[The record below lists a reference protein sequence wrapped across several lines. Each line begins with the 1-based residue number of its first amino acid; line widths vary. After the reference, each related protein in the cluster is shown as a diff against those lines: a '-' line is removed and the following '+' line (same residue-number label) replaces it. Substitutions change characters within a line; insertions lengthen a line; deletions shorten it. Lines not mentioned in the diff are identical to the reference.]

1 MRKTHSGIAVRAAVL
16 ACVGIVGAAQ
26 TAAQSKSLSIVWA
39 EWAPADALAQLG
51 KLYEAESEVR
61 VTVQQ
66 IPWTQ
71 YKDKVDIELSQKGT
85 KWDLIVGDSQ
95 WLGEG
100 AVRGHYV
107 ELTDWV
113 NDPANF
119 DKRAV
124 SPAALS
130 LFCEY
135 PKGSGRYYAVP
146 CETDAMG
153 FCYRKDL
160 FESAAEKSA
169 FKQKYGRELTVPD
182 TWDEFKQVAEFFTR
196 PAQRLYG
203 TALLTGRGY
212 DQLTMGFQQVMWSY
226 GGGYGNEKF
235 EVKGMLN
242 SAETAAALEFFKS
255 LLAYAP
261 RGGANFDYSDCMDA
275 FNNGLVAM
283 SMNYFAFY
291 PGVLEGRMGRNA
303 GFFRMPGRRGADGKV
318 NRVISLGG
326 QGLSVISYVS
336 DEQKAAARAFLKWFS
351 AEKQQVKWAELGGFT
366 ANDKVLASE
375 TFRKATPYNAEFA
388 ASLPYLRDFW
398 SVPEYGQ
405 LLLETQKWWG
415 RYLDASGPTPTAQEC
430 LDALAGEHERILR
443 AAGHLK

>member
-1 MRKTHSGIAVRAAVL
+1 MQQSTTLIILRACL
-16 ACVGIVGAAQ
+16 AIFALAGA
-26 TAAQSKSLSIVWA
+26 TANAPAQSKSLSIVWA

-51 KLYEAESEVR
+51 KLYEAETGVK

-71 YKDKVDIELSQKGT
+71 YKDKVDIELSQKGA

-107 ELTDWV
+107 ELTEWV
-113 NDPANF
+113 NDPVNF
-119 DKRAV
+119 DKSAV

-135 PKGSGRYYAVP
+135 PKGSGRYFAVP

-160 FESAAEKSA
+160 FESAEEKAA
-169 FKQKYGRELTVPD
+169 FKARYGRELAPPE
-182 TWDEFKQVAEFFTR
+182 TWDEFAQVAEFFTR
-196 PAQRLYG
+196 PAKRLYG
-203 TALLTGRGY
+203 AALLTGRGY
-212 DQLTMGFQQVMWSY
+212 DQLTMGFQQVMWSF
-226 GGGYGNEKF
+226 GGGYVNEKS
-235 EVKGMLN
+235 EVKGVLN
-242 SAETAAALEFFKS
+242 SPESAAALEFFKS
-255 LLAYAP
+255 LLAFTP
-261 RGGANFDYSDCMDA
+261 RGGANFDYSDCLDS
-275 FNNGLVAM
+275 FNNGLAAM

-291 PGVLEGRMGRNA
+291 PGIMAGRMGKNA
-303 GFFRMPGRRGADGKV
+303 GFFRIPGKRTADGRV

-326 QGLSVISYVS
+326 QGLSLISYVS
-336 DEQKAAARAFLKWFS
+336 DERKRAARDFLRWFS

-366 ANDKVLASE
+366 ANEKVLASE
-375 TFRKATPYNAEFA
+375 AFRKATPYNAEFA
-388 ASLPYLRDFW
+388 ASLPHLRDFW
-398 SVPEYGQ
+398 AVPEYGQ

-415 RYLDASGPTPTAQEC
+415 KYLDATGPTPTAQEC
-430 LDALAGEHERILR
+430 LDALADAHERILR
-443 AAGHLK
+443 QGGHLK